1 MKTIKYFSI
10 LTLIFGVFAFACNED
25 VVRPEGG
32 GGDDEDDDPV
42 VIPPPPPSG
51 QSATTID
58 LHNIR

>member
-1 MKTIKYFSI
+1 MKKLKYITVLS
-10 LTLIFGVFAFACNED
+10 LIFGAFAFACNED

-51 QSATTID
+51 RTASTVD
-58 LHNIR
+58 LQNIR